1 MSARTRRGEGR
12 SVRAAGL
19 LALARVA
26 LAVCMLA
33 VGLLAGCGPG
43 SAGTCDPN
51 ATMSGDWVTASA
63 EGSGAPQRLLLY
75 VDDPERVAQVRVRF
89 QSDAPVVLL
98 HRPVGA
104 AYDLTTL
111 LASPLGAPSAGEVKR
126 LSEPMTEGEV
136 AVQGPLREGD
146 LLFTV
151 AVSGQREALSMSA
164 YIRADYV
171 DARGVGLNGG
181 AYCAF
186 PRLRT
191 DLAACGDGQRGGA
204 EACDDGDHDGGD
216 GCAVCKVEP
225 AVCALG
231 DPLRWYPWRCAPTST
246 LGPDQCTPQPCE
258 GFSDDPLCG
267 APRAATA
274 RAVTFGLQ
282 RADADAGAITYVGA
296 SSDGALNMA
305 CGGVMDS
312 ALAAPRR
319 CAWMTSPCAQA
330 ERAGALPVRAWA
342 TEGQVG
348 ACTPTPDNR
357 ACAWSDLGNT
367 PLYAAAVF
375 DAPATASRWHHT
387 FSGSAPLWVAD
398 PRGGWRLIAAHG
410 GVMTLDGAPLT
421 LAGGSASAPGL
432 VDLAFDAD
440 GGLTSATHLPVVG
453 LGVRP
458 LAAAVSADGHLWL
471 ALRYEGLTTLPSGA
485 SLSAPASGAAPV
497 AVLRLDEVGALRAMY
512 TTDPEQLSVFEAAVL
527 ALSPSD
533 AGNAA
538 PPTSVVVVASEGG
551 ATGAGAATAALLTP
565 SADGAALDQTW
576 RAALAAPGALVITA
590 AALDD
595 AGGVFLAG
603 AAGGEP
609 TLTTPSLQG
618 PNAPPLVTTLE
629 GGAGRPGGLLLS
641 LSQADG
647 ALKWA
652 RRYHAAE
659 RGLRAATL
667 QWSAPRQLHY
677 LGAFD
682 RADEGLP
689 DAGLALATLDP
700 ATAAP
705 LEVTPLEDLAVS
717 CASPTTPAL
726 LEGGWVVALDSADP
740 RALAVGRSRC
750 EDSAVVVSALSG
762 APADGR
768 AAVATEV
775 LGEDT
780 LSELVTATLR
790 GLAAHPAQPGE
801 VSALRANPSAS
812 PVGEGWRVDLLE
824 LSR

>member
-12 SVRAAGL
+12 GVRAAGL
-19 LALARVA
+19 LARRA
-26 LAVCMLA
+26 LAVGALA
-33 VGLLAGCGPG
+33 LGGLAGCGPG
-43 SAGTCDPN
+43 SSGTCDPN
-51 ATMSGDWVTASA
+51 ATTSGDWVTASA

-75 VDDPERVAQVRVRF
+75 VDDPERVAQVHVRF

-104 AYDLTTL
+104 AYDLPTL
-111 LASPLGAPSAGEVKR
+111 LASPLGAPAAREAMRLSDPMTAGEV
-126 LSEPMTEGEV
+126 S
-136 AVQGPLREGD
+136 VQGPLRAGD

-151 AVSGQREALSMSA
+151 AAGGQDEALSMSA

-171 DARGVGLNGG
+171 DGRGVEINGG
-181 AYCAF
+181 SYCAF

-191 DLAACGDGQRGGA
+191 DLTACGDGQRGGA
-204 EACDDGDHDGGD
+204 ETCDDGDHDAGD

-225 AVCALG
+225 NVCALG
-231 DPLRWYPWRCAPTST
+231 DPLRWYPWRCAPTSD

-282 RADADAGAITYVGA
+282 RADADAGAVMYVGA
-296 SSDGALNMA
+296 LPDGEGNMA

-312 ALAAPRR
+312 ALTAPRR

-330 ERAGALPVRAWA
+330 ERAGALPARAWA

-421 LAGGSASAPGL
+421 LAGGGASAPGL
-432 VDLAFDAD
+432 VDLALDAD
-440 GGLTSATHLPVVG
+440 GGLISATHLPVVG
-453 LGVRP
+453 AGVRP

-485 SLSAPASGAAPV
+485 SLSAPVSGAAPV
-497 AVLRLDEVGALRAMY
+497 AVLRLDDAGALQALY
-512 TTDPEQLSVFEAAVL
+512 TTDPEQLSVFESVVL
-527 ALSPSD
+527 ALHPAD
-533 AGNAA
+533 AGGAAA
-538 PPTSVVVVASEGG
+538 PASVVVVASEQS
-551 ATGAGAATAALLTP
+551 AALAVLLTP
-565 SADGAALDQTW
+565 SVDGAALDQAW
-576 RAALAAPGALVITA
+576 RATLAAPGALVITA
-590 AALDD
+590 AAVDD
-595 AGGVFLAG
+595 AGEVFLAG

-609 TLTTPSLQG
+609 TLTTPSPQG
-618 PNAPPLVTTLE
+618 PDAPPQVTTLE
-629 GGAGRPGGLLLS
+629 GGADRPGGLLLS

-647 ALKWA
+647 ALRWA

-659 RGLRAATL
+659 QGLRAATL
-667 QWSAPRQLHY
+667 QWSAPGQLHY

-689 DAGLALATLDP
+689 DAGLALATLNP

-705 LEVTPLEDLAVS
+705 LEVTLIEDLDLG

-726 LEGGWVVALDSADP
+726 LEGGWVVALDEADA

-768 AAVATEV
+768 GAVATEV
-775 LGEDT
+775 MGEDT

-812 PVGEGWRVDLLE
+812 PVGEGWRVDLLDF
-824 LSR
+824 SR